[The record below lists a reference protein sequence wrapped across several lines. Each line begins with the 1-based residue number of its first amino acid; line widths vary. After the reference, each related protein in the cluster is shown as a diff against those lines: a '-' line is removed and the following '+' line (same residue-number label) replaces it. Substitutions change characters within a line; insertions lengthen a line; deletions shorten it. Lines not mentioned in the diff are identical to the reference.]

1 MRAEYFV
8 AAIWLAAPSAA
19 DTIDFRCELPEHAL
33 SVGSTSLEAESFAYR
48 VRYSVNVLS
57 DHEQQVR
64 TLGLDKLELNPVTDE
79 YVVFTDHHFGT
90 CCESSDEFFNVEFV
104 FGGAIAHLE
113 IKQLHT
119 IYNLDFKQGTAQ
131 YSVAGGVTFHPEA
144 ESSTGF
150 VSADSSEYPTF
161 ETYLRRGSCKF
172 TPIDDPLVLAREKF
186 ALESAEKPTFCDTI
200 RGVIKNTD
208 QLPESSKRH
217 PCFRDE

>member
-1 MRAEYFV
+1 MRAQFFV

-19 DTIDFRCELPEHAL
+19 ETIDFRCELPEHAL
-33 SVGSTSLEAESFAYR
+33 SDGSTSLEPESFAFR

-57 DHEQQVR
+57 DHEHQVR
-64 TLGLDKLELNPVTDE
+64 TLGLDKLELNPVTNE

-119 IYNLDFKQGTAQ
+119 IHNLDFKRGIAQ
-131 YSVAGGVTFHPEA
+131 YSVAGGVTLYPYV
-144 ESSTGF
+144 ESSTDS
-150 VSADSSEYPTF
+150 VSAGSSENPKF
-161 ETYLRRGSCKF
+161 EPYLRRGSCKF
-172 TPIDDPLVLAREKF
+172 EPIDDPIALAREKF